1 MFKLKR
7 STRKVVQ
14 TEQGFTLFEVLVAIV
29 IATAFVAVSM
39 QAIVIAAMFKVKA
52 QEKERANELIR
63 EDVEIVKEFAAAD
76 DTNIKLKEH
85 SNRCFATV
93 YDDGYANALWGR
105 LPIKPADKDV
115 TVNTGKKLAL
125 ERIHFSE
132 ATATTSDAPYKTL
145 KIKYEVKEWD
155 SDTSSSVGEP
165 VAEDYIEVI
174 PDVALECP

>member
-1 MFKLKR
+1 M
-7 STRKVVQ
+7 
-14 TEQGFTLFEVLVAIV
+14 LVAIV

-76 DTNIKLKEH
+76 DTSVPLDK
-85 SNRCFATV
+85 CFATA
-93 YDDGYANALWGR
+93 YDDGHANYLWGR

-145 KIKYEVKEWD
+145 KIKYEVRGN
-155 SDTSSSVGEP
+155 TGGSVGEP

-174 PDVALECP
+174 PNVALECP